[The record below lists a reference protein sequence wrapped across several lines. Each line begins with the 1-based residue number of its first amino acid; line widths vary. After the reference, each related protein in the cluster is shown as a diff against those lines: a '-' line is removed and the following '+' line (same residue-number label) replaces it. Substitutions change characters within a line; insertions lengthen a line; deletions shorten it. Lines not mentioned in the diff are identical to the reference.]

1 MPIEPHIE
9 NLQLRHPEEPLEIIR
24 LACYLGDDIAKTKA
38 YASILQTCNDYRD
51 IAYKVVKDMYV
62 KCLVDKVT
70 AQKEKTFITFLLA
83 LCPYVKDG
91 NPHSARYHINLM
103 LESPEVE
110 KEREEY
116 ARKLRNE
123 WNGGNGGDKKRVTIE
138 ISSRY
143 REVTMPII
151 ESLAKSGAIT
161 LVEAKLNAQRKLN
174 KSVRYVVCGNGEEIV
189 RSVRVL
195 KWNVGR
201 LLGHTPKR
209 RSIMSGSNRN
219 RYIGI
224 MPSIKIQAPVDK
236 LEVPGNPNNQKL
248 PMLTQQQDR
257 WKKSK
262 MVESSYVAPNGVRVV
277 KLTAYGMRVL
287 FDK

>member
-9 NLQLRHPEEPLEIIR
+9 NLQLSHPEEPLEIIR

-83 LCPYVKDG
+83 LCPNVKDG

-138 ISSRY
+138 ISSRN

-151 ESLAKSGAIT
+151 LSLANSGAIT

-174 KSVRYVVCGNGEEIV
+174 RSIRYVVNGNGEEIV
-189 RSVRVL
+189 RSIRLV
-195 KWNVGR
+195 KWNVGI

-209 RSIMSGSNRN
+209 RRIMSGSNRN
-219 RYIGI
+219 RFLD
-224 MPSIKIQAPVDK
+224 IKIGKLIMVPSDK
-236 LEVPGNPNNQKL
+236 NEVPGNPNIHKL
-248 PMLTQQQDR
+248 HMLPQQQDGLVDR
-257 WKKSK
+257 KIVVQPAEPAKGKK
-262 MVESSYVAPNGVRVV
+262 
-277 KLTAYGMRVL
+277 
-287 FDK
+287 D

>member
-9 NLQLRHPEEPLEIIR
+9 NLQLSHPEEPLEIIR

-38 YASILQTCNDYRD
+38 YASILKTCNDYRD
-51 IAYKVVKDMYV
+51 IANKVVKDMYV

-83 LCPYVKDG
+83 LCPNVKDG

-110 KEREEY
+110 KERDEY

-123 WNGGNGGDKKRVTIE
+123 WNGGNGGDKQRVTIE

-151 ESLAKSGAIT
+151 ESLANSGAIT

-209 RSIMSGSNRN
+209 RSIMSSPNRN
-219 RYIGI
+219 RYMGI

-248 PMLTQQQDR
+248 PMLTQQQDGLVDR
-257 WKKSK
+257 KIVVQPAEPAKGKK
-262 MVESSYVAPNGVRVV
+262 
-277 KLTAYGMRVL
+277 
-287 FDK
+287 D